1 MRTIFKV
8 IFILMISIQIGLSQQ
23 EGRKYNAFSGSMV
36 LTVEGGATLGQ
47 TDYSQSKFDYLGR
60 TSLEY
65 FFPAYSRSS
74 FGLRAF
80 GGGGY
85 IAGSDATRIP
95 DVFRTKLTF
104 AGGGV
109 VYSLSLSNYVFPYLF
124 AGASYLWFD
133 PYGPNGIKMP
143 NNQKNIYKKSEL
155 DYNGELG
162 FRFLVTNNL
171 SLNISGGVQIS
182 PNDYLDDIAAGT
194 NNDLFY
200 YANVGIS
207 FSFFSDN
214 DSDGDG
220 VPDSRDQCPNTPPG
234 VKVDANGC
242 PLDSDHDG
250 VPDYL
255 DKCPN
260 TPKGVA
266 VDKDG
271 CPLDSDGDGVPDY
284 RDVCPNTPKGVK
296 VDDLGCPLD
305 SDGDG
310 VPDYKDKCPNT
321 PPGVQVD
328 SNGCPL
334 DSDHDGVPDYLDK
347 CPDTAPGVKV
357 DSVGC
362 PIETKQETIKESVK
376 EPEESNL
383 NKLTLSA
390 GTTFAFGKTEL
401 LPSAFR
407 DLDRVVK
414 FMKDHPESIWRIT
427 GYTDNIGSDQ
437 INKFVSLQRAASVLN
452 YFISKG
458 IGRRRLQIIGL
469 GKANPVASNS
479 TEEGRAQN
487 RRVEIIRIK

>member
-1 MRTIFKV
+1 MQNFLRAILIFLFFSEI
-8 IFILMISIQIGLSQQ
+8 IFSQQ
-23 EGRKYNAFSGSMV
+23 DGRKYNAFSGSMV
-36 LTVEGGATLGQ
+36 FTVDGGATIGQ
-47 TDYSQSKFDYLGR
+47 TDYSGIKVDYLGR

-65 FFPAYSRSS
+65 FFPAYSRST

-85 IAGSDATRIP
+85 IAGKDAALVP
-95 DVFRTKLTF
+95 DVFRTKMTF
-104 AGGGV
+104 LGGGV
-109 VYSLSLSNYVFPYLF
+109 VYSLSLSNSVFPYIF

-143 NNQKNIYKKSEL
+143 NNLKNVYKKNEV
-155 DYNGELG
+155 DYNSELG

-171 SLNISGGVQIS
+171 SLNVSGGIQLS
-182 PNDYLDDIAAGT
+182 PNDYLDDVALGT

-200 YANVGIS
+200 YASVGIS
-207 FSFFSDN
+207 FSFFSDF

-220 VPDSRDQCPNTPPG
+220 VPDSKDQCPNTPPG
-234 VKVDANGC
+234 IKVDANGC
-242 PLDSDHDG
+242 PLDSDNDG

-296 VDDLGCPLD
+296 VDELGCPLD

-328 SNGCPL
+328 ENGCPL

-347 CPDTAPGVKV
+347 CPNTAPGIKV

-362 PIETKQETIKESVK
+362 PVETKQETAKEIIK
-376 EPEESNL
+376 EPEEKISD
-383 NKLTLSA
+383 KVILSA
-390 GTTFAFGKTEL
+390 GTTFAFGKSEL
-401 LPSAFR
+401 LASAKR
-407 DLDRVVK
+407 QLDKVAE
-414 FMKDHPESIWRIT
+414 FMKNNPESKWRIT

-437 INKFVSLQRAASVLN
+437 INKFVSLQRAESVLN
-452 YFISKG
+452 YFISKDLS
-458 IGRRRLQIIGL
+458 RKRFQVIGL
-469 GKANPVASNS
+469 GKANPIENNS
-479 TEEGRAQN
+479 TEEGRAKN